1 MAASMSSPGEA
12 PGLSLYA
19 IADPSGATVA
29 EIVLPPGYR
38 LVTAVD
44 SPRAHRLG
52 EACDIEDHTPC
63 DINVSVGY
71 VQELAEEDGLAV
83 PAFDRLLAEG
93 WDTPEDVVEA
103 LRAVQAAAPEAHQ
116 AEIAEVIGYV
126 REAGGASR

>member
-1 MAASMSSPGEA
+1 MGKNGTTQDATF
-12 PGLSLYA
+12 YA
-19 IADPSGATVA
+19 IAGPDGETVA
-29 EIVLPPGYR
+29 ELALPSGYR
-38 LVTAVD
+38 LIGAEAEA
-44 SPRAHRLG
+44 RAHRIG
-52 EACDIEDHTPC
+52 EACDVEDHAPC

-71 VQELAEEDGLAV
+71 VQELAEAEGLAV